1 MSKINNQQNSEE
13 IRNKGENY
21 KMSLNILSS
30 LKSIPGKI
38 IKLQSNSFQS
48 KNENL
53 DKDKSFNDTEDKY
66 STFNTLSKDMLS
78 NEYYYKKTL
87 EVLCSQNSPFKQYPY
102 YNQAKLVYY
111 TQNYFNYNSLMFL
124 PNFQFSN
131 QNYMMYP
138 YKTLNSVYQM
148 KSTNCFKEFTVNPSN
163 YIINKDS
170 IPVRNVP
177 VTQIPIDISEKDDD
191 NYEITQIKNNN
202 FLNIE
207 NIKKNNINKKNINK
221 NNLNII
227 NNDVIIKNNNNS
239 ILNKKRNR
247 TESNNIY
254 FSVKNEQKKPFA
266 NLFSKKIM
274 FSVYKKSKYIF
285 RKRKKRINNNFN
297 LSRIKINCSH
307 KGCESIF
314 KTQKQL
320 VFHHYK
326 MSIECH
332 YDTISLLKMISSVKK
347 ILLKQ
352 TKKNNGINKNN
363 IVEKYSLLYKET
375 IKNIPFEEYI
385 ESIVGSNFE
394 D

>member
-13 IRNKGENY
+13 IGSKGENY

-38 IKLQSNSFQS
+38 IKLQSNNFQS
-48 KNENL
+48 KKDNL
-53 DKDKSFNDTEDKY
+53 DKDKSFNDTEEKY

-78 NEYYYKKTL
+78 NDYYYKKTH
-87 EVLCSQNSPFKQYPY
+87 EELCSQNSPFKQYPY

-131 QNYMMYP
+131 QNYMIYP

-202 FLNIE
+202 YLIIE
-207 NIKKNNINKKNINK
+207 NINK
-221 NNLNII
+221 NNINNINNINII
-227 NNDVIIKNNNNS
+227 NNDVIKNNNNNNS

-254 FSVKNEQKKPFA
+254 FLVKKEQKKPFA
-266 NLFSKKIM
+266 HLSSKKKP
-274 FSVYKKSKYIF
+274 FNVYKKSKYIF

-297 LSRIKINCSH
+297 LRRIKINCSH

-385 ESIVGSNFE
+385 ETIVGFNFE